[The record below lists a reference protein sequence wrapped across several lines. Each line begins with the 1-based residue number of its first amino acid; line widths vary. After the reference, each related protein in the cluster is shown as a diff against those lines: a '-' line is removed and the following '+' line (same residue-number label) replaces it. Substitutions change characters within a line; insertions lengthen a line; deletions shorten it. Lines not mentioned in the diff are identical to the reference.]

1 MARGVAKGDKV
12 LIHSENCPGDGAV
25 LVRLR
30 PRRRR
35 RAVTTNTRSVGA
47 ELEYFAQHT
56 RCVAAITQPQ
66 FATLVT
72 ENAPGLKWVA
82 VTEDDSGAPAADGEA
97 VEGLVPFADLFG
109 DAATLPERPAEPMLP
124 AGIMF
129 TSGTTSR
136 PKAVVHTHANAVWA
150 SRNGPVNIDLRT
162 DDVYL
167 VYLPFFHVNAQS
179 WSIWSTL
186 GAGATVVLQPKYSA
200 SRFWEVV
207 QRHGV
212 THISVIPFV
221 FKGIADQ
228 PVPEHTIRVGV
239 FGLTMPVIE
248 GWLGFKLTTSWG
260 MTETVIHATRNDFHQ
275 HYPDGTMGR
284 PSPGYEFLVV
294 DNDTGE
300 VCAPGEIGELWV
312 RGTRG
317 IQLFLEYFDNDE
329 ANAKSFTDD
338 GWFKTGDNVTMS
350 ADGYLYF
357 RDRDKDALKV
367 GGENVSAREVE
378 DVCRQVPGIADIAV
392 VGQKHDFLDQVAV
405 AFVVP
410 GAGRA
415 RRPAAADHRPLRLAA
430 RRLQDARA
438 PSTSSTSSRPPRWT
452 RWPRTSSARWPT
464 RGSSRPERG
473 GRQAVSIAG
482 RRLEPEVLDR
492 LLPQLVLLHLAGD
505 RHRELVHELHV
516 ARHLVVGDAAPAERA
531 DVVLGGRGPR
541 LEADRGQELLA
552 VALVGH
558 ADDLHVEHRGVGV
571 AGTPRSPGGR
581 CSRRRG

>member
-1 MARGVAKGDKV
+1 MHLRMEPTFDPADVAAFQMTGQDIPWLLRHWAEHKPEHPFLIWEPRAGGERIWTYRQFLDDASSLAAGLVARGVAKGDKV
-12 LIHSENCPGDGAV
+12 LIHSENSPEMVLSWYACSLVGAC
-25 LVRLR
+25 
-30 PRRRR
+30 
-35 RAVTTNTRSVGA
+35 AVTTNTRSAGA

-66 FATLVT
+66 FAALVT

-82 VTEDDSGAPAADGEA
+82 VTEDDSGAPAADREA
-97 VEGLVPFADLFG
+97 VEGLVPFADLMG
-109 DAATLPERPAEPMLP
+109 DAATLQERPAEPMLP

-186 GAGATVVLQPKYSA
+186 GAGSTVVLQPKYSA

-228 PVPEHTIRVGV
+228 PVPDHTIRVGV

-294 DNDTGE
+294 NNDTGQ

-410 GAGRA
+410 APGAPDDLPQQIIDHCASQLADFKTPRA
-415 RRPAAADHRPLRLAA
+415 VYLVDEFPTATLDKVAKNKLREMA
-430 RRLQDARA
+430 DAR
-438 PSTSSTSSRPPRWT
+438 
-452 RWPRTSSARWPT
+452 
-464 RGSSRPERG
+464 
-473 GRQAVSIAG
+473 
-482 RRLEPEVLDR
+482 LD
-492 LLPQLVLLHLAGD
+492 
-505 RHRELVHELHV
+505 
-516 ARHLVVGDAAPAERA
+516 
-531 DVVLGGRGPR
+531 
-541 LEADRGQELLA
+541 EA
-552 VALVGH
+552 
-558 ADDLHVEHRGVGV
+558 
-571 AGTPRSPGGR
+571 
-581 CSRRRG
+581 